1 MMEATRK
8 KEGSMVKIFSF
19 TEYKTENGQA
29 SPFEGINFDA
39 LPLPE
44 RSPEEEALYAAQELA
59 YDAWDAAT
67 SEESIA
73 LAQKALEISPFC
85 VDAYN
90 ILADHSRT
98 YNNAVVLYQKAA
110 AIGEH
115 SLGEDFF
122 QAYMGDFWGILETR
136 PYMRARAG
144 IVECLLAFDD
154 KKSAI
159 KHCKE
164 LLKLCPNDNLGMRYI
179 LMALLLETGK
189 NSQAETLYKRYK
201 KDYSAIW
208 FYARSLLDFR
218 KHGDGDIANASL
230 QAAFAINKF
239 VPDYLLQKKK
249 IPAATPPYYSPGNRD
264 EAILL
269 AKDYLPAWQASEGAM
284 QWLDKTCQ
292 QYMPKRKKSK
302 TG

>member
-1 MMEATRK
+1 M
-8 KEGSMVKIFSF
+8 
-19 TEYKTENGQA
+19 
-29 SPFEGINFDA
+29 
-39 LPLPE
+39 PE

-67 SEESIA
+67 PEESIA

-90 ILADHSRT
+90 ILADHAQT
-98 YNNAVVLYQKAA
+98 YDDAIVLYQKAA

-122 QAYMGDFWGILETR
+122 RDCMGDFWGILETR

-154 KKSAI
+154 RKSAI
-159 KHCKE
+159 QHCKE
-164 LLKLCPNDNLGMRYI
+164 ILKLCPNDNLGMRDI
-179 LMALLLETGK
+179 LMALLLGAGK
-189 NSQAETLYKRYK
+189 GKQAETLYKRYK
-201 KDYSAIW
+201 DDYSAIW
-208 FYARSLLDFR
+208 FYARALLDFR
-218 KHGDGDIANASL
+218 KHGESEVADSSL
-230 QAAFAINKF
+230 RAAFAVNKF

-249 IPAATPPYYSPGNRD
+249 IPTIRPSFYSPGDKN

-269 AKDYLPAWQASEGAM
+269 VKLIFRPGRHLKA
-284 QWLDKTCQ
+284 
-292 QYMPKRKKSK
+292 QYR
-302 TG
+302 G